1 MYSIGLGFR
10 PMSNETHSTLIH
22 INSKSVQDYSI
33 WTERLV
39 KFLDGKIIFT
49 EYVFI
54 HLLILFLFFYG

>member
-39 KFLDGKIIFT
+39 KFLDGKFIFIK
-49 EYVFI
+49 YFVY
-54 HLLILFLFFYG
+54 LLT